1 MSVELPDT
9 DGRDLSDDAG
19 GRDPSD
25 LADPETGPGPADTPL
40 VDWAVTARRV
50 GRSAAVLV
58 ALAVVAWVVR
68 AAIVDAWTWSHL
80 GNWLGLALAG
90 IFVVELFVV
99 GGSALRGMLRAGE
112 RGERLAS
119 HDVGLLPPLRR
130 GLRTDPPAGDRPKD

>member
-1 MSVELPDT
+1 MELSDI
-9 DGRDLSDDAG
+9 DRRDLSDD
-19 GRDPSD
+19 GREPS
-25 LADPETGPGPADTPL
+25 AEVSPGPTDTPL
-40 VDWAVTARRV
+40 VDWAITARRV
-50 GRSAAVLV
+50 GRSAVVLV

-80 GNWLGLALAG
+80 GNWLGLALGG

-130 GLRTDPPAGDRPKD
+130 GRHQDPPEDRPGD